1 MKLDLEKHL
10 HCVST
15 QLVVADIE
23 RTIQFY
29 TELLGF
35 RLNFRHEDFYAGLG
49 AGPYSIHLKHGDN
62 IQTLPEETDDVDLV
76 IGVTDL
82 DSCYEAVQSECVK
95 IVQALRET
103 PYGREFYIEDPDGYR
118 LAFFDVTA

>member
-23 RTIQFY
+23 RSVRFY
-29 TELLGF
+29 TQSLGF
-35 RLNFRHEDFYAGLG
+35 KLNFKHEDFYAGLG
-49 AGPYSIHLKHGDN
+49 AGPYSIHLKHGDD
-62 IQTLPEETDDVDLV
+62 IQTLPEGTDHVDIV

-82 DSCYEAVQSECVK
+82 DACYEAIQAEGVK
-95 IVQALRET
+95 IIQALREM

-118 LAFFDVTA
+118 LAFYDVTS